1 VARATPHSAVHFV
14 AFRVPAEPRAAYTP
28 RSRRW
33 AGLQQQLQP
42 ANNLTYREKTMN
54 IEMLLLNKLVPSPVN
69 VRKTGAAQGIEQLA
83 ASIAADG
90 LLQNLP
96 VRAHAAW
103 HL

>member
-1 VARATPHSAVHFV
+1 V
-14 AFRVPAEPRAAYTP
+14 
-28 RSRRW
+28 
-33 AGLQQQLQP
+33 QLTHPDLADGQGCSNSFNP
-42 ANNLTYREKTMN
+42 QTTYREKTMN

-90 LLQNLP
+90 LLQNLE